1 MKSHDRPYA
10 AKGLTSYRCKTVYG
24 WVMIGATDT
33 EDAMRE
39 AARSSNFAKREN
51 LEVWNGDR
59 YVPC

>member
-10 AKGLTSYRCKTVYG
+10 AKGFTSYRCRTPYG
-24 WVMIGATDT
+24 WVMIGATDPI
-33 EDAMRE
+33 DAMRE

-51 LEVWNGDR
+51 LQVWDGER